1 MKPINE
7 NGYLHNKLNYT
18 LSNILMLYYKKF
30 SGVAMKSPNIPYL
43 RDPSKQEHLLEQTI
57 TRLGRGVENEIVIVS
72 KRASREH
79 AHIRRDGRRIFL
91 DDLES
96 TNGTFLNNERVL
108 GSVQLR
114 DGDQISI
121 GEVMFIF
128 HDPDTTTRETP
139 FPELEINIE
148 AGVVRLN
155 RRAIQLSPK
164 EFSLLVYLYENRGR
178 VCSKDEI
185 GRTVWS
191 EYQSGIY
198 DYQIENLIRRLR
210 TKIENDANTPVLLI
224 TVRGLGYK
232 LLGKTDMA

>member
-1 MKPINE
+1 MAD
-7 NGYLHNKLNYT
+7 
-18 LSNILMLYYKKF
+18 SNT
-30 SGVAMKSPNIPYL
+30 PYL
-43 RDPSKQEHLLEQTI
+43 RDSSKREHFLEQTV
-57 TRLGRGVENEIVIVS
+57 TRLGRAVENEIVIVS

-79 AHIRRDGRRIFL
+79 AHLRRDGRRVFL
-91 DDLES
+91 DDQGS
-96 TNGTFLNNERVL
+96 TNGTFLNGERVL

-114 DGDQISI
+114 DGDEISI
-121 GEVMFIF
+121 GEVTFTF

-139 FPELEINIE
+139 FPELEVNVE

-155 RRAIQLSPK
+155 RHAIQLSPK
-164 EFSLLVYLYENRGR
+164 EFALLAYLHANRGK

-191 EYQSGIY
+191 EYQAGIY

-210 TKIENDANTPVLLI
+210 TKIESDANAPVLLI

-232 LLGKTDMA
+232 LLGKTDME

>member
-1 MKPINE
+1 MAD
-7 NGYLHNKLNYT
+7 
-18 LSNILMLYYKKF
+18 SNT
-30 SGVAMKSPNIPYL
+30 PYL
-43 RDPSKQEHLLEQTI
+43 RDLSKQDHFLEQTV
-57 TRLGRGVENEIVIVS
+57 TRLGRAVENEIVIIS

-79 AHIRRDGRRIFL
+79 AHIRRDGRRVFL
-91 DDLES
+91 DDLGS
-96 TNGTFLNNERVL
+96 TNGTFLNGERVL
-108 GSVQLR
+108 GSMQLR
-114 DGDQISI
+114 DGDQISV
-121 GEVMFIF
+121 GEVVFTF

-139 FPELEINIE
+139 FPELEVNVE

-155 RRAIQLSPK
+155 RHAIQLSPK
-164 EFSLLVYLYENRGR
+164 EFALLAYLYENRGK

-210 TKIENDANTPVLLI
+210 TKIESDANMPVLLI

-232 LLGKTDMA
+232 LLGKTDME

>member
-1 MKPINE
+1 MAD
-7 NGYLHNKLNYT
+7 
-18 LSNILMLYYKKF
+18 SNT
-30 SGVAMKSPNIPYL
+30 PYL
-43 RDPSKQEHLLEQTI
+43 RDPSKQDHFLEQAV

-79 AHIRRDGRRIFL
+79 AHIRRDGRRTFL
-91 DDLES
+91 DDLGS
-96 TNGTFLNNERVL
+96 TNGTFLNGERVL
-108 GSVQLR
+108 GSMQLR

-121 GEVMFIF
+121 GEVMFTF

-139 FPELEINIE
+139 FPELEVNAE

-164 EFSLLVYLYENRGR
+164 EFSLLAYLYQNRGK

-191 EYQSGIY
+191 EYQAGIY

-210 TKIENDANTPVLLI
+210 TKIESDANMPVLLI

-232 LLGKTDMA
+232 LLGKTDME

>member
-1 MKPINE
+1 MA
-7 NGYLHNKLNYT
+7 H
-18 LSNILMLYYKKF
+18 
-30 SGVAMKSPNIPYL
+30 PNTPYL
-43 RDPSKQEHLLEQTI
+43 CDPSKQEHLLTQTI

-79 AHIRRDGRRIFL
+79 AHIRREGRHTFL
-91 DDLES
+91 DELGS
-96 TNGTFLNNERVL
+96 TNGTFLNGERVL
-108 GSVQLR
+108 GSTKLR

-121 GEVMFIF
+121 GEIMFIF

-139 FPELEINIE
+139 FPELEVNVE
-148 AGVVRLN
+148 AGIVRLN

-164 EFSLLVYLYENRGR
+164 EFSLLVYLNENRSK

-185 GRTVWS
+185 GRAVWS
-191 EYQSGIY
+191 EYKRSNPMDQSGIY

-210 TKIENDANTPVLLI
+210 TKIENDANSPVLLI

-232 LLGKTDMA
+232 LLGKTDMK

>member
-1 MKPINE
+1 
-7 NGYLHNKLNYT
+7 
-18 LSNILMLYYKKF
+18 
-30 SGVAMKSPNIPYL
+30 MKSPNIPYL
-43 RDPSKQEHLLEQTI
+43 RDPSKQEHLLEQAI

-91 DDLES
+91 DDLGS
-96 TNGTFLNNERVL
+96 TNGTFLNSERIL

-121 GEVMFIF
+121 GEVMFVF

-139 FPELEINIE
+139 FPELEINVE

-164 EFSLLVYLYENRGR
+164 EFSLLVYLYENRGK

>member
-1 MKPINE
+1 MTNP
-7 NGYLHNKLNYT
+7 
-18 LSNILMLYYKKF
+18 S
-30 SGVAMKSPNIPYL
+30 IPYL
-43 RDPSKQEHLLEQTI
+43 CDPSKQEHLLEQAM
-57 TRLGRGVENEIVIVS
+57 TRLGRGLENGIVIVS

-79 AHIRRDGRRIFL
+79 AHIRRDGRRTFL
-91 DDLES
+91 DDMGS
-96 TNGTFLNNERVL
+96 TNGTFLNGERVL
-108 GSVQLR
+108 GSAQLR

-121 GEVMFIF
+121 GEIMFIF

-139 FPELEINIE
+139 FPELEVNAK

-155 RRAIQLSPK
+155 RHTVQLSPK
-164 EFSLLVYLYENRGR
+164 EFSLLAYLYQNRGK

-210 TKIENDANTPVLLI
+210 TKIESDANSPVLLI

-232 LLGKTDMA
+232 LLGKTDME